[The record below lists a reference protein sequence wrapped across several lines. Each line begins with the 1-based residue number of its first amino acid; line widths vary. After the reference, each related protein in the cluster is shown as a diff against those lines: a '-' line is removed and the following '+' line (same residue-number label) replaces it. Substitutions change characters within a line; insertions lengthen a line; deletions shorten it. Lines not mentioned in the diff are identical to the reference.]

1 MSTISSSSGADE
13 KRYVFIS
20 YAHKD
25 TKRVT
30 ELLSL
35 MTEAG
40 ISLWYD
46 QGIDPG
52 SEWDDNIAMHIEKC
66 GCMVAVISHNY
77 LASDNCKDEL
87 KFARDRKKDI
97 LIIYIDECELPS
109 GIALRLNRSQAIF
122 MYKYASKKA
131 FFQTLIGAK
140 ILAPYI
146 TGQHTLVAP
155 VTEQEE
161 QPDALPD
168 IREVVP
174 ENQVQLGYLTASPDI
189 PLGLGREHLMGRTL
203 IALPGPEEESSF
215 LKHLLMNLYQSGI
228 SFVIIST
235 NHRRYRDLMRLIPN
249 MQVFTPG
256 RPDISPF
263 PFNPFYREGPY
274 KRTNISQLIPRIC
287 HCFQLAF
294 SLSPKAGT
302 LFIQAVRTCATH
314 YRILDD
320 FDRTQTSGIA
330 FTLRE
335 VAYYYKK
342 HLEEGSFTA
351 EEKETLLSECE
362 SSIQG
367 ALEDNEDVLDR
378 MNHVENKDLLNT
390 PTLIDLQGV
399 YTPQNRSLLA
409 LLLTEFLYMERMQQD
424 LSPQTP
430 EMQQVLVLDDISV
443 LTDNPQAEE
452 ESQNLSRIVSAMHL
466 LRELQYA
473 NIGVIGV
480 TAAPEKISRR
490 IISNTAARI
499 LITGPSSPARGLAEY
514 MMVQPHDRQH
524 IPPNSALLMTKDRLQ
539 PVFFL
544 PDKTE
549 ELNEPLSDDDVRV
562 RDYYWL
568 GKENM
573 LRRYSECTSCIGCEN
588 RCDPVLQGK
597 ADLIAARLYFRDFRK
612 INTPEQLH
620 AYLSDLSPAIAPEML
635 ETAPEDYFRQ
645 YSCLRIRTAKEFM
658 SKKGLLC
665 PVDKA
670 LLQSP
675 NMEEMYSHTEK
686 IRLDHIPVGI
696 DKNGKIVFWNAAGQA
711 YTAVIYDADSYGLS
725 GQTQKHLQNLIGM
738 ICRAAKQPVTL
749 MDDSNLLHPGNQVPQ
764 PILPSDTEYNERL
777 KLHVMHQGQR
787 YQHYKKTQNETPPDW
802 TEEVCIVHLTPS
814 MTNAVSDQL
823 RTIKGVARRNLGPI
837 CVYIIFLI
845 SSSFRFSLNNP
856 SYSFDPKE
864 FLGSLPTSNMIKL
877 GTNNFEYA
885 KIRKL
890 KPFEVQGCLQGKDEN
905 DITYCRFI

>member
-1 MSTISSSSGADE
+1 MSTHSSSPGADE

-25 TKRVT
+25 SRRVS
-30 ELLSL
+30 ELISL

-40 ISLWYD
+40 ISIWYD

-66 GCMVAVISHNY
+66 GCMVAVISHHY

-97 LIIYIDECELPS
+97 LILYIDECELPS

-122 MYKYASKKA
+122 VYKYASKKA
-131 FFQTLIGAK
+131 LFKTLTDAR

-146 TGQHTLVAP
+146 TGRYARAALE
-155 VTEQEE
+155 TEDEE
-161 QPDALPD
+161 QTQALPD
-168 IREVVP
+168 IREMVP
-174 ENQVQLGYLTASPDI
+174 ENQVQLGYLAANTDI
-189 PLGLGREHLMGRTL
+189 PLGLGREQLLGRTL
-203 IALPGPEEESSF
+203 IALPGPEEEGAF
-215 LKHLLMNLYQSGI
+215 LKNLLMNLYQTGV

-235 NHRRYRDLMRLIPN
+235 SRRRYRDLMHLIPN

-263 PFNPFYREGPY
+263 PFNPFYHEERY
-274 KRTNISQLIPRIC
+274 RKNLSQLIPRIC

-302 LFIQAVRTCATH
+302 LFIRAVRTCAAR
-314 YRILDD
+314 YRIQDD

-342 HLEEGSFTA
+342 HLEEGSFTE
-351 EEKETLLSECE
+351 EEKEALLSECE

-378 MNHVENKDLLNT
+378 MNHVESRDILNT

-399 YTPQNRSLLA
+399 YTPQSRALLA
-409 LLLTEFLYMERMQQD
+409 LLLSEFLYMERMRQGPDPNKQE
-424 LSPQTP
+424 L
-430 EMQQVLVLDDISV
+430 QQVLVMDDLSV
-443 LTDNPQAEE
+443 LTDNPQA
-452 ESQNLSRIVSAMHL
+452 QGDARNLSLVASAMHL
-466 LRELQYA
+466 MRELQYA
-473 NIGVIGV
+473 NIGFIGV

-490 IISNTAARI
+490 IIANCAARI
-499 LITGPSSPARGLAEY
+499 LITGHSGPAQSLAEY
-514 MMVQPHDRQH
+514 MMMQPDARQP
-524 IPPNSALLMTKDRLQ
+524 IPPDSALLMTKDNLQ

-544 PDKTE
+544 PDKME
-549 ELNEPLSDDDVRV
+549 EMTEPLSDDDVRV

-568 GKENM
+568 GKENK
-573 LRRYSECTSCIGCEN
+573 LRRYSECTACIGCED
-588 RCDPVLQGK
+588 RCDPALPEK
-597 ADLIAARLYFRDFRK
+597 ADLTAARLYFRDFRK

-696 DKNGKIVFWNAAGQA
+696 DKNGKTVFWNAAGQA
-711 YTAVIYDADSYGLS
+711 YTAVIYDADAYGLS
-725 GQTQKHLQNLIGM
+725 GNTQKHLQNLITM
-738 ICRAAKQPVTL
+738 ICRAAKAPVTL
-749 MDDSNLLHPGNQVPQ
+749 MDDSRRFLPDPSGPSPLTPDAAECGELLKEWVMRQAERYKH
-764 PILPSDTEYNERL
+764 IKDLPA
-777 KLHVMHQGQR
+777 G
-787 YQHYKKTQNETPPDW
+787 TPPPQW
-802 TEEVCIVHLTPS
+802 PEEVCIVHVTPS
-814 MTNAVSDQL
+814 IASSLAVQL
-823 RTIKGVARRNLGPI
+823 RLVQSACHLNLDAI
-837 CVYIIFLI
+837 RSHIIFLLP
-845 SSSFRFSLNNP
+845 SSFHGSSGLP
-856 SYSFDPKE
+856 SYTFDLKE
-864 FLGSLPTSNMIKL
+864 FIASLPSANRIRL
-877 GTNNFEYA
+877 GTKDLDYSD
-885 KIRKL
+885 IRKL
-890 KPFEVQGCLQGKDEN
+890 KPFEVQGILQGKDEN